1 MSQSE
6 LPHQTADQIHPEAE
20 DPPKLPET
28 PPPPP
33 PPGELEVS
41 EMTEISESV
50 DQGANQNRAET
61 VLDLSR
67 DTLGDNTST
76 NAALAEV
83 QSETSFSTDRRAWL
97 LCFICL
103 ELASGEKMSCCKNFT
118 CYMCFKLHVK
128 TQISGG
134 RFEITCPFCDKS
146 VQQSEMLECLDE
158 KTRKVLARLLLISS
172 LKKNEKLCPKCDFL
186 QKVPMSQTK
195 PQTADAPHDIT
206 CSQCSLNWCFYCH
219 SPSHKGL
226 SCKENQ
232 KPDTAFVEWR
242 TTIDPDLNPNA
253 QKCPKC
259 QIHIQR
265 DGGCTHM
272 KCSRC
277 KTDFC
282 YKCGKGIQL
291 DSGLQTVS
299 GRPL

>member
-6 LPHQTADQIHPEAE
+6 LPYQTADQIHPEAE
-20 DPPKLPET
+20 GPPNLPET
-28 PPPPP
+28 PPPPPPP

-50 DQGANQNRAET
+50 NQGANQNRAET

-146 VQQSEMLECLDE
+146 VQQSVSYSRV
-158 KTRKVLARLLLISS
+158 K
-172 LKKNEKLCPKCDFL
+172 DFL
-186 QKVPMSQTK
+186 ENNGEKE
-195 PQTADAPHDIT
+195 
-206 CSQCSLNWCFYCH
+206 
-219 SPSHKGL
+219 
-226 SCKENQ
+226 CKECR
-232 KPDTAFVEWR
+232 KKV
-242 TTIDPDLNPNA
+242 
-253 QKCPKC
+253 
-259 QIHIQR
+259 
-265 DGGCTHM
+265 
-272 KCSRC
+272 
-277 KTDFC
+277 FC
-282 YKCGKGIQL
+282 
-291 DSGLQTVS
+291 TVS
-299 GRPL
+299 SYTLTLFSPISRSGIRITP